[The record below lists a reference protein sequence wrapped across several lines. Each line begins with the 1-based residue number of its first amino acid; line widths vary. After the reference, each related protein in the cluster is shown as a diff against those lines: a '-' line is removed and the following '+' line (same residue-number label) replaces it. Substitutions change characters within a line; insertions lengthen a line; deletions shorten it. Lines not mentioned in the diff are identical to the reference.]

1 MKNIW
6 LIFKRDIGLLVR
18 NPFAMVIIAA
28 LIILPSFYA
37 WFNIEASWDPY
48 GNTEY
53 IKVAVYSEDEG
64 AKLFNINLNI
74 GDKVIAEL
82 KANKKIGW
90 QFVDKETLMDGV
102 NDGTYYAGII
112 IPKNF
117 SEDFISITTRNLTRP
132 QLEYYV
138 NSKSNAI
145 APKIT
150 DSGINTLQEEI
161 NEAFVSIASEIVL
174 TLGQNLD
181 EKFSLY
187 SMMDTLSDR
196 LSTAS
201 GDINTLLLL
210 LNTLQNEQG
219 TLNNLNDLTD
229 QNLTGLLNSLDRA
242 STLIDSTQ
250 QTITTGQDFTKE
262 LGNVLDSTLADL
274 HSETKSILKDANE
287 ASGSLN
293 DVSYHLDKTIYT
305 LTSRVKSLHD
315 KVTSA
320 QKTITGINEKLP
332 IKLSGLTNIATRL
345 NKISSD
351 LNRVYKNL
359 DAASDDL
366 YGATGGAG
374 GALTTL
380 AETLVNVSDDLDSIH
395 SDFTSDVKPQISAT
409 TSDIQ
414 NSLSG
419 LDSLLL
425 QTKSTVSTLQNTLP
439 SINNISDNTF
449 NAITNL
455 RVLLSRSQSDLQ
467 ELNNK
472 ISDERNSEAL
482 ATIIDL
488 LANDPKLAAEFIAS
502 PVEVNKIELYPIANY
517 GAGMTPFYTILC
529 LWVGNMLLMSLVK
542 TRVREDDAIPNM
554 THTQAYFGRGL
565 LFLVVALIQGLLASL
580 GDIFLLGVQMAHPAL
595 FVLICLFASFI
606 FCSIVFGLVS
616 SLGDVGKAVCI
627 VLLVLQVAGSGG
639 TFPIEVTPL
648 FFKIINPLLPFTYA
662 INAAREAVGGIY
674 YPNLVKDLIGL
685 ACFFPVSLLFG
696 IIFKN
701 VLAKLTRLFDEKV
714 EETGIF

>member
-6 LIFKRDIGLLVR
+6 LIFKRDIKLLLH
-18 NPFAMVIIAA
+18 NPFAMVIIVA
-28 LIILPSFYA
+28 LMILPSLYA

-64 AKLFNINLNI
+64 AKLFNIDLNV

-112 IPKNF
+112 IPKDFSKNF
-117 SEDFISITTRNLTRP
+117 VSITTQDISRP
-132 QLEYYV
+132 ELEYYV
-138 NSKSNAI
+138 NAKSNAI

-161 NEAFVSIASEIVL
+161 NETFVNIASEIVL
-174 TLGQNLD
+174 TLGQNFD
-181 EKFSLY
+181 EKFNIY
-187 SMMDTLSDR
+187 DTMDTLSDR
-196 LSTAS
+196 LTTAAS
-201 GDINTLLLL
+201 DINTLLLL
-210 LNTLQNEQG
+210 LNTLQGQQS

-229 QNLTGLLNSLDRA
+229 QNLTGLLNSLSQA
-242 STLIDSTQ
+242 NSLINTTQ
-250 QTITTGQDFTKE
+250 QTINSGQDFANE
-262 LGNVLDSTLADL
+262 LGDVLDSSIAELQT
-274 HSETKSILKDANE
+274 ETKSILRDANE
-287 ASGSLN
+287 ASGSLD
-293 DVSYHLDKTIYT
+293 DVSYHLERTIST
-305 LTSRVKSLHD
+305 LTGRLKTLYNNVTALQKS
-315 KVTSA
+315 
-320 QKTITGINEKLP
+320 INNINDKLP
-332 IKLSGLTNIATRL
+332 IKLSGLTNTAKNLGSIATNL
-345 NKISSD
+345 NKI
-351 LNRVYKNL
+351 YKNL
-359 DAASDDL
+359 NSAADDL
-366 YGATGGAG
+366 EGATGGAG

-380 AETLVNVSDDLDSIH
+380 AKALVNVSNDLDLVYD
-395 SDFTSDVKPQISAT
+395 DFKDDVKPQLSET
-409 TSDIQ
+409 TSEIQ
-414 NSLSG
+414 SALSG
-419 LDSLLL
+419 LDNLLN
-425 QTKSTVSTLQNTLP
+425 QTQTTVTTLQNTLP
-439 SINNISDNTF
+439 SISQINNNTF
-449 NAITNL
+449 AAITNL
-455 RVLLSRSQSDLQ
+455 RILLTRSQSDLK
-467 ELNNK
+467 ELNSK
-472 ISDERNSEAL
+472 ISEERNSDAL

-502 PVEVNKIELYPIANY
+502 PVEVNKIELYPMANY

-542 TRVREDDAIPNM
+542 TSVKEDEQIHDL
-554 THTQAYFGRGL
+554 TQTQAYFGRGL
-565 LFLVVALIQGLLASL
+565 LFLVIALIQGLLASL

-595 FVLICLFASFI
+595 FVLICLFTSFI
-606 FCSIVFGLVS
+606 FCSIVFGFVS

-674 YPNLVKDLIGL
+674 LPNLIKDLVGL
-685 ACFFPVSLLFG
+685 TCFFPVSLLFG
-696 IIFKN
+696 VIFKN
-701 VLAKLTRLFDEKV
+701 ALAKLTHLFNEKV